1 VNGFRCRTSGCIQR
15 AARKS
20 LLDNRRD
27 SHSTPSN
34 NEENTMLRNFT
45 AALIATA
52 LVAGPALAAQPS
64 SNAGAAPAAVSAAP
78 ADIKGQAAIK
88 HTDARKPVKTVKHA
102 RIQARNHVRHA
113 RSYGRQHV
121 AQHVTHATKHLAKP
135 GKVTKTN
142 KTVKSPA

>member
-15 AARKS
+15 VERKS

-27 SHSTPSN
+27 SHSTPWN

-64 SNAGAAPAAVSAAP
+64 SNAGAAPTAP
-78 ADIKGQAAIK
+78 AVAASATIKGQSTMK
-88 HTDARKPVKTVKHA
+88 QTDVRKPVKTVKHA
-102 RIQARNHVRHA
+102 RTHAQTHVRHA
-113 RSYGRQHV
+113 RTYGHHHV
-121 AQHVTHATKHLAKP
+121 VHVTKHLAKP

-142 KTVKSPA
+142 KTVKSSA